1 LGLGKLLSDE
11 DKQTLTDQ
19 ITVKRGLIPTSVC
32 DEIVME
38 VDQRSEDQWKK
49 ISGGKMT
56 CAAKFAHLLTPH
68 LLTVIDDNH
77 EEGVHK
83 VLYQT
88 SKQIPHGDDPDPN
101 KKTCLISLEDGCLP
115 TTIYLIPKAL
125 WSVFLSLPPWQIE
138 DVIKPFQYQLERL
151 NKGDFVSFPSYFIH
165 HSPPT
170 TTLRKLLFYYSI
182 TTGTDFPTDET
193 QKNPWSV
200 ALDSIQKKDNFAQLP
215 IDKQLAYMHFLLM
228 YDQHDASQFVLGR
241 EGSQGINVSM
251 KMWVEMRRQVEAL
264 KPEGLEGLSKE
275 SLEKLQVLQLKELGG
290 QLGLNLNS
298 NRTKAALVKAILQI
312 VNDTE

>member
-1 LGLGKLLSDE
+1 
-11 DKQTLTDQ
+11 
-19 ITVKRGLIPTSVC
+19 
-32 DEIVME
+32 ME